1 MILCAQEPPAGGP
14 PGGRGRGGP
23 PKNLK
28 VLKPEGLMNNMRM
41 ATAGLGVMCGFCHV
55 ADRSSDEKQEKL
67 TARMMFQMVE
77 DINSKMPPDAKVKVT
92 CYTCHRGMEMP
103 VSAPP
108 AAQ

>member
-1 MILCAQEPPAGGP
+1 MILSAQEGP

-28 VLKPEGLMNNMRM
+28 VLKPEGLMTNMRM
-41 ATAGLGVMCGFCHV
+41 ATAGLGVMCGFCHEQ
-55 ADRSSDEKQEKL
+55 DRSLDTKPEKV

-77 DINSKMPPDAKVKVT
+77 DINSKMPADAKVKVT